1 MTSAGRKPSPKQPG
15 ANKARTFPFSPA
27 LAFGV
32 LSEEGKES
40 EWGGGPPC
48 TLCSQTPHTQ
58 PWGVGRSLIDSHS
71 TQRVCF
77 SASLFFTR
85 CV

>member
-32 LSEEGKES
+32 LSEEEKES
-40 EWGGGPPC
+40 EWGGFPMHTVQPD
-48 TLCSQTPHTQ
+48 PHTQ

-71 TQRVCF
+71 TERVCF